1 MNSGSSTT
9 NNYNGTWLKF
19 EWWTIEK
26 NIQGNYT
33 VISYVLK
40 TERNKSG
47 YTIGGNTKLIINNS
61 QVHFDGSRRNFYNG
75 TVVASGNFRINH
87 NEQGKESIGVYMEM
101 AVYANA
107 VNVRGEFRHDL
118 DDIARKAYFMYE
130 PPNIVDKANG
140 SIDGPIA
147 IVNPGGLRTR
157 LEIEMFGGHK
167 YFATDNIEAGKWYY
181 LLNDSEG
188 RKTEFRKLMRNTS
201 ITDLNWVLTT
211 FANDGSII
219 GYDIRT
225 GEKAIIEEVK
235 PDFSNFSL
243 IEKNQKVIDL
253 IGSKT
258 NEFVQG
264 QSEVYVNIKQYD
276 HMKAKKYAEPNMYIV
291 SCGEMLYYKTNSEDV
306 KTETNIVYKKENLT
320 LKGDVDFVVAA
331 EDTRGFKKTATQKV
345 KVHEYFKPI
354 INAEIRRRNNFD
366 EAIEIK
372 VDGKYPHIIDG
383 QTFTLKLY
391 YRKAGDSS
399 FTYSRSLSLNVNDG
413 KYQLSRGVERIYLNQ
428 ANDYEIKLV
437 LDSYFESTEEIY
449 RINKGKAILFIS
461 SNEEKVYE
469 NGNLIVGQNIV
480 STKIKPILHYING
493 NGNDFLRTLSTEKV
507 ITVGDKI
514 TAIKDNTGVIIGK
527 GVKKV
532 RVDAFVGS
540 EERADELWVTVWKNR
555 WREAIFGNL
564 NTTAEELY
572 RFRNTVIGWNQFQ
585 VCGIIAEVKEHDT
598 ITFEVGRWA
607 GTDKFKTTGGYFTVQ
622 AVE

>member
-225 GEKAIIEEVK
+225 GKKAIIEEVK
-235 PDFSNFSL
+235 PDFSKFTLREN
-243 IEKNQKVIDL
+243 NQKVKDL
-253 IGSKT
+253 IGDKS
-258 NEFVQG
+258 NEFIQK
-264 QSEVYVNIKQYD
+264 QSEIYVNILASD
-276 HMKAKKYAEPNMYIV
+276 HMKPKKYAEPKRYIV
-291 SCGEMLYYKTNSEDV
+291 SCGDTSYYNMDSEKIKND
-306 KTETNIVYKKENLT
+306 KNLIYDKENLT
-320 LKGDVDFVVAA
+320 LSGDVDFNVDA
-331 EDTRGFKKTATQKV
+331 EDTRGFKKRATKKV
-345 KVHEYFKPI
+345 KIHEYFKPT
-354 INAEIRRRNNFD
+354 INAVVRRRNNFD
-366 EAIEIK
+366 DVIEIK
-372 VDGKYPHIIDG
+372 VDGKYPSVLDG
-383 QTFTLKLY
+383 QTFTLKMY

-399 FTYSRSLSLNVNDG
+399 FTYSRP
-413 KYQLSRGVERIYLNQ
+413 
-428 ANDYEIKLV
+428 
-437 LDSYFESTEEIY
+437 
-449 RINKGKAILFIS
+449 
-461 SNEEKVYE
+461 
-469 NGNLIVGQNIV
+469 LI
-480 STKIKPILHYING
+480 
-493 NGNDFLRTLSTEKV
+493 
-507 ITVGDKI
+507 
-514 TAIKDNTGVIIGK
+514 
-527 GVKKV
+527 
-532 RVDAFVGS
+532 
-540 EERADELWVTVWKNR
+540 
-555 WREAIFGNL
+555 
-564 NTTAEELY
+564 
-572 RFRNTVIGWNQFQ
+572 
-585 VCGIIAEVKEHDT
+585 
-598 ITFEVGRWA
+598 
-607 GTDKFKTTGGYFTVQ
+607 
-622 AVE
+622 

>member
-40 TERNKSG
+40 TERNKNG

-75 TVVASGNFRINH
+75 TVVASGNFRIDH
-87 NEQGKESIGVYMEM
+87 NAQGKESIGVYMEM

-118 DDIARKAYFMYE
+118 DDIARKAYFMYD

-235 PDFSNFSL
+235 PDFSKFTLREN
-243 IEKNQKVIDL
+243 NQKVKDL
-253 IGSKT
+253 IGDKS
-258 NEFVQG
+258 NEFIQK
-264 QSEVYVNIKQYD
+264 QSEIYVNILASD
-276 HMKAKKYAEPNMYIV
+276 HMKPKKYAESKRYIV
-291 SCGEMLYYKTNSEDV
+291 SCGDTSYYNMDSEKIKTDKNLIYD
-306 KTETNIVYKKENLT
+306 KESLT
-320 LKGDVDFVVAA
+320 LSGDVDFNVDA
-331 EDTRGFKKTATQKV
+331 EDTRGFKKRATKKV
-345 KVHEYFKPI
+345 KIHEYFKPT
-354 INAEIRRRNNFD
+354 INAVVRRRNNFD
-366 EAIEIK
+366 DVIEIK
-372 VDGKYPHIIDG
+372 VDGKYPSVLDG
-383 QTFTLKLY
+383 QTFTLKMY

-399 FTYSRSLSLNVNDG
+399 FTYSRSLNITASNGKYSLNRN
-413 KYQLSRGVERIYLNQ
+413 LESIYLNK
-428 ANDYEIKLV
+428 ANDYELKLV

-449 RINKGKAILFIS
+449 RINKGKAIFFIS

-469 NGNLIVGQNIV
+469 NENLIVGQNIV

-493 NGNDFLRTLSTEKV
+493 NGNDFLRTLATEKV

-514 TAIKDNTGVIIGK
+514 AAIKDNTGVIIGK

-607 GTDKFKTTGGYFTVQ
+607 GTDKFRTTGGYFTVQ

>member
-40 TERNKSG
+40 TEREKSG
-47 YTIGGNTKLIINNS
+47 YTRGVNTKLIINNS

-75 TVVASGNFRINH
+75 TVVASGNFRIDH
-87 NEQGKESIGVYMEM
+87 NAQGKESIGVYMEM

-181 LLNDSEG
+181 LLNDSEE
-188 RKTEFRKLMRNTS
+188 RKTEFRKLLKNTAN
-201 ITDLNWVLTT
+201 TDLNWKLTT
-211 FANDGSII
+211 FSNDGIQI
-219 GYDIRT
+219 GYDLRT
-225 GEKAIIEEVK
+225 GKRAIIEEVK
-235 PDFSNFSL
+235 PDFSNFTL
-243 IEKNQKVIDL
+243 MENNQKVKNL

-258 NEFVQG
+258 NEFIQG

-276 HMKAKKYAEPNMYIV
+276 HMKPKKYAEPNMYIV

-306 KTETNIVYKKENLT
+306 KTETNILYKKENLT
-320 LKGDVDFVVAA
+320 LKGDVDFAVAA

-345 KVHEYFKPI
+345 KVHEYFKPT
-354 INAEIRRRNNFD
+354 INAEIRRVNNFD

-391 YRKAGDSS
+391 YRKIGDSS

-413 KYQLSRGVERIYLNQ
+413 KYQLSRGIERIYLNQ

-449 RINKGKAILFIS
+449 RINKGKAIFFIS

-469 NGNLIVGQNIV
+469 NENLIVGQNIASGRIEYGTISIDGDGEYHV
-480 STKIKPILHYING
+480 
-493 NGNDFLRTLSTEKV
+493 RTIPLNSKTN
-507 ITVGDKI
+507 VGDKI
-514 TAIKDNTGVIIGK
+514 EIINNQTMARIKK
-527 GVKKV
+527 GIKKV
-532 RVDAFVGS
+532 RVDAYIVTENRPF
-540 EERADELWVTVWKNR
+540 ELWVKLIKNR
-555 WREAIFGNL
+555 KKYSE
-564 NTTAEELY
+564 
-572 RFRNTVIGWNQFQ
+572 TVNSDEDYLMSLRSNIDKWLIHSISG
-585 VCGIIAEVKEHDT
+585 VIVPVKENDI
-598 ITFEVGRWA
+598 ITFEVGKWT
-607 GTDKFKTTGGYFTVQ
+607 GGGSVDLKLTGGYFTVQ